1 MGRRAVALVALLCL
15 PAALHA
21 SAEASGHSAAL
32 DFLGKV
38 VNFLILF
45 GGLALVL
52 RKPLAAMLDARKT
65 AIREELEQAAA
76 LRAEAE
82 GKRSR
87 STERLARLDRE
98 VNELRRE
105 GEARAEA
112 ARKAVT
118 AAAEQEKERI
128 LSLARQEVDHLVRA
142 GVLELRGYVG
152 RKATEA
158 ARRRIA
164 SRLTPELHRRLIDDS
179 IERLVRFDEKS
190 AAR

>member
-1 MGRRAVALVALLCL
+1 MGRRAAALLALLCL
-15 PAALHA
+15 PAALQA
-21 SAEASGHSAAL
+21 AAEAGGHSAAL
-32 DFLGKV
+32 DFLGKA

-52 RKPLAAMLDARKT
+52 RKPLAAMLDARKA
-65 AIREELEQAAA
+65 AIRDELDQAAS

-82 GKRSR
+82 GKRRR
-87 STERLARLDRE
+87 SEERLAGLDQE
-98 VNELRRE
+98 VGELRRE
-105 GEARAEA
+105 SKARAAA
-112 ARKAVT
+112 ARKAVS

-128 LSLARQEVDHLVRA
+128 LSLARQEIDHLVRA

-164 SRLTPELHRRLIDDS
+164 ARLTPELHRKLIDDS
-179 IERLVRFDEKS
+179 IKRLVRFDEKS

>member
-1 MGRRAVALVALLCL
+1 MGRRAAALLALLCL

-21 SAEASGHSAAL
+21 AAEAGGHSAAL
-32 DFLGKV
+32 DFLGKA

-52 RKPLAAMLDARKT
+52 RKPLAAMLDARKA
-65 AIREELEQAAA
+65 AIRDELDQAAS

-82 GKRSR
+82 DKRRR
-87 STERLARLDRE
+87 SAERLSRLDQE
-98 VNELRRE
+98 VDELRRE
-105 GEARAEA
+105 GEARAAA
-112 ARKAVT
+112 ARQAVT

-128 LSLARQEVDHLVRA
+128 LSLTRQEMDHLVRS

-158 ARRRIA
+158 AA
-164 SRLTPELHRRLIDDS
+164 G
-179 IERLVRFDEKS
+179 
-190 AAR
+190 

>member
-1 MGRRAVALVALLCL
+1 MGNRAVALLALLSL

-21 SAEASGHSAAL
+21 SAEAGGHSAAL
-32 DFLGKV
+32 DFLGKA

-52 RKPLAAMLDARKT
+52 RKPLAAMLDVKKA
-65 AIREELEQAAA
+65 AIRDELEQAAV

-82 GKRSR
+82 SKRRLSA
-87 STERLARLDRE
+87 ERLARLERE
-98 VNELRRE
+98 VDELRRE
-105 GEARAEA
+105 GEVRADA

-118 AAAEQEKERI
+118 AAAQQEKERI
-128 LSLARQEVDHLVRA
+128 LSLARQEVDHLVHA

-164 SRLTPELHRRLIDDS
+164 ARLTPELHRKLIDDS

-190 AAR
+190 SAR